1 MSRTGILGGSFDP
14 VHIGHVELAKT
25 AAADLKLEKLLVIP
39 AFDPPHKNSC
49 IASFEQRYRM
59 LELSFEGIPKVTVS
73 DIEKRLGGKSYTIN
87 TIRALKNELG
97 RTDLYLII
105 GSDQLYTIE
114 QWYMY
119 GSILKET
126 HTVAVTRGN
135 DSYTDMQEFANS
147 VGRIRV
153 LNTDIPDVS
162 STEIRERIRNGL
174 PGQELLPS
182 PVAEFIGTEGLYR
195 G

>member
-126 HTVAVTRGN
+126 HTVQLHRYAGVRQQRRTHKGAEHGYTGRFFHRNTGEDKKRLAGAGASPLPRG
-135 DSYTDMQEFANS
+135 
-147 VGRIRV
+147 
-153 LNTDIPDVS
+153 
-162 STEIRERIRNGL
+162 
-174 PGQELLPS
+174 
-182 PVAEFIGTEGLYR
+182 
-195 G
+195 